1 MLNKEAID
9 LIKYY
14 ESCKLTA
21 YECPTSK
28 ALPPAK
34 KFWTIGWGNTFYA
47 NGAPVKEHD
56 TITQAEADKLFAD
69 VLHSFETKVLAAVRV
84 PLNENQLG
92 ALTSFAYNC
101 GIGNLNS
108 STLLKDVNA
117 GKFKEAAGEF
127 KRWNKSAGK
136 ELAGLT
142 ARREKEAHLFEKG
155 VG

>member
-1 MLNKEAID
+1 MLNKESID
-9 LIKYY
+9 LIKHY

-47 NGAPVKEHD
+47 NGAPVKRND
-56 TITQAEADKLFAD
+56 TITQSEADKLFSD
-69 VLHSFETKVLAAVRV
+69 VLRSFEEKVLASVRV

-101 GIGNLNS
+101 GIGNLKS
-108 STLLKDVNA
+108 STLLKDLNA
-117 GKFKEAAGEF
+117 GNFEKAADEF
-127 KRWNKSAGK
+127 KKWNKSAGK

-142 ARREKEAHLFEKG
+142 ARRAKEAFLFEKG
-155 VG
+155 V